1 MQLNTIC
8 FVNTMAPSLEAPYT
22 ILANCIFTPLPRAI
36 DCKQYW
42 PISKFGFHLQP
53 DQFKICTLLVRVHGT
68 DPLVNA
74 DFLFDCLLIEK
85 GNKVCRT
92 NLDSVRSAAVNPWAC
107 SHGLLPQRTEEEEE
121 DTS

>member
-1 MQLNTIC
+1 
-8 FVNTMAPSLEAPYT
+8 MAPSLKAPYT

-42 PISKFGFHLQP
+42 PISKFGFHFQP

-68 DPLVNA
+68 DPPVNA
-74 DFLFDCLLIEK
+74 DFPFDCLLIEE
-85 GNKVCRT
+85 GNKFCRT

-107 SHGLLPQRTEEEEE
+107 SHGLLPQGPEEEEE